1 MEVEGE
7 AAGGR
12 GGAAAHVGV
21 VCFVHCVV
29 FASGLLATNNKY
41 LLCRKSISD

>member
-12 GGAAAHVGV
+12 AAAAHVN
-21 VCFVHCVV
+21 CCVFCV
-29 FASGLLATNNKY
+29 LCCGASDLLATNHN
-41 LLCRKSISD
+41 LPTL